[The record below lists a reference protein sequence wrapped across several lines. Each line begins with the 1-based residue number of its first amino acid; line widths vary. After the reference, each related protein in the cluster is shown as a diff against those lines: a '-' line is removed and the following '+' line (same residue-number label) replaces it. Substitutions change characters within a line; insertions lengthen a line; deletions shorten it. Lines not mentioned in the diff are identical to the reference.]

1 MRITNSTMMSSYLK
15 DMQKNLQNMNKL
27 NTQLNTGKVISKVSD
42 DPYEATKMYNSKNKK
57 VEIGKSKDEIT
68 VNNFY
73 NSIIQDLG
81 QSTKAVIKEEANQSK
96 LMTSIDETRASVSGV
111 SLDEEMVNLIQFQH
125 AYNASAKVI
134 STIDSLLDVVIN
146 GLVR

>member
-1 MRITNSTMMSSYLK
+1 MEIT
-15 DMQKNLQNMNKL
+15 
-27 NTQLNTGKVISKVSD
+27 SKI
-42 DPYEATKMYNSKNKK
+42 ATDMYNSKNHK
-57 VEIGKSKDEIT
+57 VEIGNQNIEVTI
-68 VNNFY
+68 NNFY

-81 QSTKAVIKEEANQSK
+81 QSTQAVIKEEANQSK
-96 LMTSIDETRASVSGV
+96 LMTSIDESRSSVSGV

-134 STIDSLLDVVIN
+134 STIDSLLEVVIN